1 MQVMAIEE
9 LVLDRHVVIAGPTGT
24 FLPSGRRLMGPVS
37 SVENIRDLIVWSH
50 RPNQRLLQPIP
61 LDDGA
66 LAPAQL
72 HIVGSTVSA
81 VLGEPAEDATVA
93 DITKHAAV
101 ALAPLIGAG
110 WELRPAGPMSFDLV
124 RSELGVARTVRVI
137 LESEPWLALSEDD
150 YVDPEVLGARFMQW
164 AKLFRIA
171 PAGSAAASAAAIQQ
185 RIMSARQARTE
196 GGAVVTEPGL
206 LPEQIVPELA
216 VQPAWAADPGY
227 VQDVLDSATALV
239 WLEQE
244 CPQLASAGML
254 SFGHGVP
261 KRLSGPAAASAA
273 TASPRKFGYWH
284 VTLPSGES
292 LNLPAGVPL
301 PHPHMSALEQ
311 VQTWVNNEDLLV
323 LCSAV
328 RDGGAGLHVD
338 QLKVDAALV
347 WPEQNRILDTWK
359 KQVHNA
365 RKQLADDPHMLA
377 LVDKAAA
384 AYIEAFADP
393 GIWPL
398 PEDQANVQPAWTAAE
413 STHIRHRSR
422 KAMMRISREHRI
434 WPLYVNGAG
443 MLYAIRG
450 GKDPVSAQDLADT
463 HSDKLGRLL
472 VMRELPITD
481 EMILAAVQAES
492 SQDLAVVFSEA
503 LGVSNSFAAGQGVSI
518 PTVAPLAEAAG
529 AAEVSQD
536 ALDTAAAVAE
546 VPSPPAEDEAVA
558 QPDIDPPAAG
568 ESTPGKK
575 ASKTVKKGGGAKS
588 GALAGPR
595 TPAAVLHTDGLWFP
609 DGTRIVPSDPIV
621 HIGQIAELIFTHDL
635 GYRLT
640 ERYAEPGQIW
650 VTEDA
655 CRGFGIDVD
664 AFDKAK
670 RSQSV
675 RRVTEGID
683 FATLA
688 VAQGW
693 RFGKGG
699 GADDESVPRL
709 STWNRVFYEG
719 DDERWQGRTAG
730 WVALI
735 PGMVFAYTKNATED
749 MPVLTGNPEPVAL
762 ARRLKKFADALGFPW
777 KLSAGVTSMD
787 LTKQTV
793 ASTWDKEQREKA
805 FAPST
810 TPAPVGIT
818 DIEYDISWSRQPT
831 EEEAK
836 RKFVH
841 AYDRGGSYA
850 AAAGAVEMPI
860 GEPVHYTDGYPGGTD
875 AFDPRIPGFLLL
887 EQVPE
892 QADLRYPHPLNPR
905 RPTGHRFTEP
915 KWVCTPV
922 LEIARD
928 LGYNPPI
935 LEAILWH
942 EHTRLLRGWAAAFSY
957 ASQVLDTEDPD
968 DQAARNQV
976 KVTRTHG
983 MGLLDSEVH
992 MGGKEGFHPAR
1003 RLMTVSKTNANIIRM
1018 IIKIGEATGEW
1029 PVAVDHDT
1037 IIYLSDEPDPDKA
1050 WPGPAESYGRKFGQY
1065 KPERHGLLA
1074 DHLQYLNGKTY
1085 RGRLFL
1091 KKTDQW
1097 REMLPELLKEENRGM
1112 SNADPRS

>member
-1 MQVMAIEE
+1 MSSTQQDLI
-9 LVLDRHVVIAGPTGT
+9 LDRHMVIAAPTGT
-24 FLPSGRRLMGPVS
+24 FLPSGKRLLGPVS
-37 SVENIRDLIVWSH
+37 SVDNIRDLIVWAH
-50 RPNQRLLQPIP
+50 RPNRRLLQPI
-61 LDDGA
+61 A
-66 LAPAQL
+66 LADEEPAPAQL
-72 HIVGSTVSA
+72 HIIGSAVSA
-81 VLGEPAEDATVA
+81 VIGDLAENAPAAQ
-93 DITKHAAV
+93 ITERAAV
-101 ALAPLIGAG
+101 ALAPLIGVG

-124 RSELGVARTVRVI
+124 RSELGVPLVVRVI
-137 LESEPWLALSEDD
+137 LEPVPWLAHSEDGYID
-150 YVDPEVLGARFMQW
+150 AEDLGARFMQW
-164 AKLFRIA
+164 ANLFHLA
-171 PAGSAAASAAAIQQ
+171 PAASAAASAAAIQQ
-185 RIMSARQARTE
+185 RIMRARAARTD
-196 GGAVVTEPGL
+196 GGAVVTESGP
-206 LPEQIVPELA
+206 LPEQVVPELA
-216 VQPAWAADPGY
+216 VQPAWAADPVY
-227 VQDVLDSATALV
+227 VQDVLDKADALV

-254 SFGHGVP
+254 SFGHGIP
-261 KRLSGPAAASAA
+261 SRLSGPSAASAA
-273 TASPRKFGYWH
+273 AASPRRFGYWR
-284 VTLPSGES
+284 VTLPSGDS

-301 PHPHMSALEQ
+301 PHPHMRALEQ
-311 VQTWVNNEDLLV
+311 VQTWVNTEDLVV
-323 LCSAV
+323 LCCAV
-328 RDGGAGLHVD
+328 RDGGAGLSVD
-338 QLKVDAALV
+338 RLKIDAALV
-347 WPEQNRILDTWK
+347 WPEQGRVLEAWK

-365 RKQLADDPHMLA
+365 RKQLVNDPHMLA

-393 GIWPL
+393 EAWTL
-398 PEDQANVQPAWTAAE
+398 PDDQVNVQPAWTAAE

-422 KAMMRISREHRI
+422 KAMMRISREHRS

-443 MLYAIRG
+443 MLYAIGG
-450 GKDPVSAQDLADT
+450 GKDVVSTQDLADT

-472 VMRELPITD
+472 VVRELPITD

-492 SQDLAVVFSEA
+492 AQALAEVFTGVLGISSSLAV
-503 LGVSNSFAAGQGVSI
+503 GQGVPVPAEVPS
-518 PTVAPLAEAAG
+518 PEAVVESTTVVV
-529 AAEVSQD
+529 EVSQD
-536 ALDTAAAVAE
+536 AAETAETAVELPQPQVA
-546 VPSPPAEDEAVA
+546 DEAA
-558 QPDIDPPAAG
+558 QSDIEPPAAD
-568 ESTPGKK
+568 EPVPDEKK
-575 ASKTVKKGGGAKS
+575 PVKATTKSGGAKA
-588 GALAGPR
+588 GPKAGPR

-609 DGTRIVPSDPIV
+609 DGTHIVPPDPIV

-635 GYRLT
+635 GYRLN
-640 ERYAEPGQIW
+640 EKYAEPGQIW
-650 VTEDA
+650 VTEAA
-655 CRGFGIDVD
+655 CRAFGIDVD

-762 ARRLKKFADALGFPW
+762 ARRLQKFADAMGFPW

-793 ASTWDKEQREKA
+793 ASTWDKEQRAKA

-810 TPAPVGIT
+810 TPAPIGIT
-818 DIEYDISWSRQPT
+818 DIEYDISWSRPPT
-831 EEEAK
+831 DEEAK

-841 AYDRGGSYA
+841 AFDRGGSYA

-860 GEPVHYTDGYPGGTD
+860 GEPVHYTDGYPGGAA
-875 AFDPRIPGFLLL
+875 AFDKNIPGYLLI
-887 EQVPE
+887 EVPE
-892 QADLRYPHPLNPR
+892 QADWRYPHPLNPR
-905 RPTGHRFTEP
+905 RPTGHRFSGP
-915 KWVCTPV
+915 KWVCTPAV
-922 LEIARD
+922 EIARA

-935 LEAILWH
+935 QEAILWH
-942 EHTRLLRGWAAAFSY
+942 EHTRLLRGWAAAFSH
-957 ASQVLDTEDPD
+957 ASQVLDTDDPD

-983 MGLLDSEVH
+983 MGLMDSEVH

-1003 RLMTVSKTNANIIRM
+1003 RLMTVSKTNANILRM
-1018 IIKIGEATGEW
+1018 IVKIGETTGEW
-1029 PVAVDHDT
+1029 PAAVDHDT

-1074 DHLQYLNGKTY
+1074 DHLEYLNGKTY

-1097 REMLPELLKEENRGM
+1097 REMLPDLLKDENRG
-1112 SNADPRS
+1112 DE

>member
-1 MQVMAIEE
+1 MSSAQQDLI
-9 LVLDRHVVIAGPTGT
+9 LDRHVVIAAPTGT
-24 FLPSGRRLMGPVS
+24 FLPSGKRLLGPVS
-37 SVENIRDLIVWSH
+37 SVDNIRDLIVWAH

-61 LDDGA
+61 SADKEPV
-66 LAPAQL
+66 PAQL
-72 HIVGSTVSA
+72 HIIGSTVST
-81 VLGEPAEDATVA
+81 VIGDLAENAA
-93 DITKHAAV
+93 ASEITQQAAV
-101 ALAPLIGAG
+101 ALAPLIGVG

-124 RSELGVARTVRVI
+124 RSELGVPLVVRVI
-137 LESEPWLALSEDD
+137 LEPVPWLALSEDG
-150 YVDPEVLGARFMQW
+150 YIDPEDLGARFMQW
-164 AKLFRIA
+164 ARLFHLA
-171 PAGSAAASAAAIQQ
+171 PAASAAASAAAIQQ
-185 RIMSARQARTE
+185 RIMGARQARTE

-216 VQPAWAADPGY
+216 VQPAWAPDPAY
-227 VQDVLDSATALV
+227 VQDVLDTADALV

-261 KRLSGPAAASAA
+261 ERLSGIEAVAAAG
-273 TASPRKFGYWH
+273 ASPRRFGYWH

-292 LNLPAGVPL
+292 LSLPAGVPL
-301 PHPHMSALEQ
+301 PHPHMRALEP
-311 VQTWVNNEDLLV
+311 VQTWVNTEDLV
-323 LCSAV
+323 MLCCAV
-328 RDGGAGLHVD
+328 RDGGAGASID

-347 WPEQNRILDTWK
+347 WPEQGRILEAWK
-359 KQVHNA
+359 KQVHSA
-365 RKQLADDPHMLA
+365 RKQLVDDPHMQA
-377 LVDKAAA
+377 LVDSSAA

-393 GIWPL
+393 EAWTL
-398 PEDQANVQPAWTAAE
+398 PDDQVNVQPAWAAAE

-443 MLYAIRG
+443 MLYALRG
-450 GKDPVSAQDLADT
+450 GEDAVSARDLADT

-481 EMILAAVQAES
+481 EMILAVVQSESAQVLAE
-492 SQDLAVVFSEA
+492 VFSEA
-503 LGVSNSFAAGQGVSI
+503 LGISNSLAVGQGVSI
-518 PTVAPLAEAAG
+518 P
-529 AAEVSQD
+529 
-536 ALDTAAAVAE
+536 AE
-546 VPSPPAEDEAVA
+546 VPTTEAVEDITGVELSQGDPA
-558 QPDIDPPAAG
+558 ANEAVVESPQPAVAKEEVQPAIDPPAAA
-568 ESTPGKK
+568 ESVPEKKPAKTTKKTGSGK
-575 ASKTVKKGGGAKS
+575 VGPP
-588 GALAGPR
+588 AGPR

-609 DGTRIVPSDPIV
+609 DGTHIELRDPIV

-635 GYRLT
+635 GYQLT

-699 GADDESVPRL
+699 GTDDESVPRL
-709 STWNRVFYEG
+709 STWNRVYYEG
-719 DDERWQGRTAG
+719 DDDRWQGRTAV

-818 DIEYDISWSRQPT
+818 DIEYDISWSRPPT

-836 RKFVH
+836 RKYTH

-860 GEPVHYTDGYPGGTD
+860 GEPVHYTDGYPGGSD
-875 AFDPRIPGFLLL
+875 AFDPRIPGYLLL
-887 EQVPE
+887 GEVPE

-922 LEIARD
+922 LEIARA

-942 EHTRLLRGWAAAFSY
+942 EHTRLLRGWAAAFSH

-983 MGLLDSEVH
+983 MGLMDSEVH

-1097 REMLPELLKEENRGM
+1097 REMLPELLNEENGG
-1112 SNADPRS
+1112 NE